1 MIRKLCAMQFW
12 PLQRHTINLLNL
24 LIVGDESVCTH
35 VCCCMYVEGGVGES
49 ETKCV
54 ILLFVTTDS

>member
-1 MIRKLCAMQFW
+1 MIRKLCAVQFW

-24 LIVGDESVCTH
+24 LIVGDES
-35 VCCCMYVEGGVGES
+35 MYVEGGVGES
-49 ETKCV
+49 ETKCL